1 MCELCSVQWLLPRTQ
16 AAFDS
21 GFLSR
26 EVGMDLFKHLLHKR
40 YQAVDPGQDDCVFG
54 QEEDDG
60 NEALNIEKLSRM
72 HNVLLS
78 QAQDTISSTE
88 DLVLSLQAERRGNEA
103 AVHALAVAGAA
114 ETHRT
119 SCCGLRTRCVIL

>member
-1 MCELCSVQWLLPRTQ
+1 
-16 AAFDS
+16 
-21 GFLSR
+21 
-26 EVGMDLFKHLLHKR
+26 MDLFKQLLHKR
-40 YQAVDPGQDDCVFG
+40 YQAVDPGQEDSVFG

-60 NEALNIEKLSRM
+60 NEELNIEKLSRM

-103 AVHALAVAGAA
+103 AVHALAVRVAGAA

-119 SCCGLRTRCVIL
+119 PCCSLRTRCVIL

>member
-1 MCELCSVQWLLPRTQ
+1 
-16 AAFDS
+16 
-21 GFLSR
+21 
-26 EVGMDLFKHLLHKR
+26 MDLFKQLLHKR
-40 YQAVDPGQDDCVFG
+40 YQAVDPGQEDSVFG

-60 NEALNIEKLSRM
+60 NEELNIEKLSRM

-103 AVHALAVAGAA
+103 AVRALAGAA

-119 SCCGLRTRCVIL
+119 PCCGLRTGCVIL

>member
-1 MCELCSVQWLLPRTQ
+1 
-16 AAFDS
+16 
-21 GFLSR
+21 
-26 EVGMDLFKHLLHKR
+26 MDLFKHLLHKR
-40 YQAVDPGQDDCVFG
+40 YQAVDPGQEVFG

-60 NEALNIEKLSRM
+60 NEDLNIEKLSRM

-78 QAQDTISSTE
+78 QAQDTIISTE

-103 AVHALAVAGAA
+103 AVHALAVRVAGAA

-119 SCCGLRTRCVIL
+119 PCCSLRTRCVIL

>member
-1 MCELCSVQWLLPRTQ
+1 M
-16 AAFDS
+16 
-21 GFLSR
+21 
-26 EVGMDLFKHLLHKR
+26 
-40 YQAVDPGQDDCVFG
+40 DPGQEDSFG

-60 NEALNIEKLSRM
+60 KGNEDLNIEKLSRM

-114 ETHRT
+114 ETHRIP
-119 SCCGLRTRCVIL
+119 CCGLRTRCVIL